1 MNNIS
6 FVHTFWTKPAF
17 NDRWHVDKI
26 DQIVKNIWYYT
37 LSTVYVKLLGHNI
50 ELHTDDFGMKC
61 LDHIPYDKIHLTL
74 NTIPNYIKP
83 YSWAFG
89 KFWALQYCPLNSAHI
104 DGDVFVK
111 SIKCLDK
118 IYGYINEGCDGVF
131 QNTEHGCT
139 PNYPIYGDTVKLLST
154 LRYPEWAERSG
165 TNAYNT
171 GFCLFNN
178 ENYKNEFLA
187 EYFRCHK
194 DCGSNATIEQLCN
207 LNKHEC
213 PDLVIEQQFM
223 YDLAHHKNLK
233 IDTLLKFDTMH
244 SDAVNIGYQHI
255 IGKRKYD
262 EYNINKCTAILLRLN
277 PELYTKTLNKCNEI
291 YDYLNEQQTQNEN

>member
-6 FVHTFWTKPAF
+6 FVHTFWTKPAL
-17 NDRWHVDKI
+17 NDRWNVNKI
-26 DQIVKNIWYYT
+26 DQIIKNIWYYT
-37 LSTVYVKLLGHNI
+37 LSTVYIKRLYHNI

-74 NTIPNYIKP
+74 NSIPNYIKP

-118 IYGYINEGCDGVF
+118 IYGYINEGYDGVF

-154 LRYPEWAERSG
+154 LRYPVWGDRFG
-165 TNAYNT
+165 VTAYNT
-171 GFCLFNN
+171 GFLLFNN
-178 ENYKNEFLA
+178 QNYKEDFLS

-194 DCGSNATIEQLCN
+194 DCGSNKVIAQQCE
-207 LNKHEC
+207 LNRHEC
-213 PDLVIEQQFM
+213 PDLIIEQQFM
-223 YDLAHHKNLK
+223 YDLAQHKKLK
-233 IDTLLKFDTMH
+233 IGTLLQFNNMH
-244 SDAVNIGYQHI
+244 NDANGIGYQHI
-255 IGKRKYD
+255 IGKQKYD
-262 EYNINKCTAILLRLN
+262 DYNIKNCTQTLLRLDR
-277 PELYTKTLNKCNEI
+277 ELYIKTLNKCRQIHN
-291 YDYLNEQQTQNEN
+291 YLSGLNQ

>member
-6 FVHTFWTKPAF
+6 FVHTFWTKPAL
-17 NDRWHVDKI
+17 NDRWNVDKI

-178 ENYKNEFLA
+178 ENYKNEFLT

-233 IDTLLKFDTMH
+233 IGTLLKFDTMH

-262 EYNINKCTAILLRLN
+262 EYNINKCTTILLRLN

-291 YDYLNEQQTQNEN
+291 YNYLNEQQTQNEN